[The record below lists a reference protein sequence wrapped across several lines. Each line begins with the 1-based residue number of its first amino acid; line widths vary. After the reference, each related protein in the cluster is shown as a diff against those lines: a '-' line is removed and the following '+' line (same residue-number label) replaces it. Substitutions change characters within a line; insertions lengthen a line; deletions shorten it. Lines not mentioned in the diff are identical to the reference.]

1 MARNEHHNPTV
12 SSRRAVAPYNFV
24 SLPAETLPAPEL
36 PDHDN
41 YDLNSGYFD
50 CVLETS
56 SPTYIRGMQKID
68 LFRRLGGKKPTE
80 ITVADKIERA
90 PFFKASNTAQIPGS
104 SLRGLFRTLVEVISW
119 SRPLAVSSD
128 PLVYRSVDT
137 TSNGIKYRNRLMEA
151 IDERTFRPRI
161 KAGYMRRRGGEW
173 YIQPALE
180 PKGVSYARIRHE
192 LLDEVASDLEE
203 VKSNWEHV
211 RRIYVNVDAPTYQSV
226 REFLSIWYARVTE
239 ASATPKPGFIEAVVA
254 ESDYMD
260 SKKSEAIIFPADP
273 SKASTKDWIS
283 VSDELVYQ
291 YRENISQ
298 KLRGFLGRQ
307 AVLQDGYPVFYLM
320 EDGALVAFGHC
331 QMLRLP
337 YHHAPRDLVSQE
349 VRGLQQPDLTEAVF
363 GYAGKDYSAGDSRA
377 GRVSFSD
384 AKRLPDQENIFLP
397 IIRPQVL
404 SGPKPTS
411 FQLYLTQQDPDNK
424 DNLQDYDSDASIRG
438 TKFYWHKGA
447 RATGQIETTDPQADR
462 HESQYTRIQ
471 PVRAGVKFK
480 FRIHF
485 HNLTDLEL
493 GLLGWAL
500 TIAQNESTRLKLGMG
515 KPLGMGAVLVTKAEP
530 HLIDREC
537 RYGALFQEKE
547 QRIQWN
553 SGVQPDDE
561 SKNAVI
567 TAKNVYKQ
575 WILAQPAAN
584 PKGASNFAE
593 LPRIRELLQVLAW
606 PGPTPPEQFTRYQS
620 IQRKEFRDRTVL
632 PTPDG
637 VLKNLPNAP
646 VAPPTQ
652 TSKPYKP
659 LNQAPSQPTQPTTPA
674 VPSRPSRQA
683 EDLFAQFQQ
692 VTQDNSASSSEA
704 PLPKVGEIVTA
715 EVLEDAPNGT
725 LLTIQGQPDQI
736 LGWMSLEKRG
746 GRSFSEGQEI
756 SCRVAAPGRQDGSDT
771 IFDLEPVD

>member
-68 LFRRLGGKKPTE
+68 LFRQLEGKKPAE
-80 ITVADKIERA
+80 ITVAEKIERA
-90 PFFKASNTAQIPGS
+90 PFFKARNTAQIPGS

-180 PKGVSYARIRHE
+180 PKDVFVSYARIRHE
-192 LLDEVASDLEE
+192 LLDEVASDLEV
-203 VKSNWEHV
+203 VKANWEHV
-211 RRIYVNVDAPTYQSV
+211 HRIYVKVDAPTYQPV
-226 REFLSIWYARVTE
+226 RKFLSIWYARVTE
-239 ASATPKPGFIEAVVA
+239 ASATPKKGFLEAVVA
-254 ESDYMD
+254 KSDDMQ

-273 SKASTKDWIS
+273 SKASTKDWIP

-298 KLRGFLGRQ
+298 KLRDFLGKQ

-320 EDGALVAFGHC
+320 EDGALAAFGHC

-337 YHHAPRDLVSQE
+337 YHHAPRDLVPQE
-349 VRGLQQPDLTEAVF
+349 VQGLQQPDLAEAVF
-363 GYAGKDYSAGDSRA
+363 GYAGKDYPVGDSRA

-384 AKRLPDQENIFLP
+384 AKCLPDQENIFLP

-447 RATGQIETTDPQADR
+447 RTAGQIETTDPR

-530 HLIDREC
+530 RLIDREC
-537 RYGALFQEKE
+537 RYGALFREDE
-547 QRIQWN
+547 QRTLWN
-553 SGVQPDDE
+553 SGVQPDVE
-561 SKNAVI
+561 SKNVVI
-567 TAKNVYKQ
+567 IAKNVYKQ

-593 LPRIRELLQVLAW
+593 LPRIRELLQVLVW

-620 IQRKEFRDRTVL
+620 MQRKEFRDRTVL
-632 PTPDG
+632 PTPEG

-646 VAPPTQ
+646 VAPTPHSSTPHRQ
-652 TSKPYKP
+652 LK
-659 LNQAPSQPTQPTTPA
+659 QAPSQPAQPTTPA
-674 VPSRPSRQA
+674 VPIRPSRQA

-692 VTQDNSASSSEA
+692 VTQDNSAPSPEA

-715 EVLEDAPNGT
+715 EVIDNASNGT
-725 LLTIQGQPDQI
+725 LFTIQGQPDQI
-736 LGWMSLEKRG
+736 LGWISQEKRG
-746 GRSFSEGQEI
+746 ARRFSEGQEI